1 MEDLIF
7 IEAKEVRTEYIDG
20 INNLLG
26 QLTSSPKEMNEALL
40 QAIVESD
47 RIHLFLAY
55 IGNQMV
61 GMATLAAYVIPTGT
75 KAWVEDV
82 VVDNNFRGKH
92 IGKKLVNHVV
102 EYTKKYS
109 PCSLMLTSRPMR
121 VAANKLYQSVGFEKR
136 ETNVYKTQV

>member
-40 QAIVESD
+40 RTIVVSD
-47 RIHLFLAY
+47 RTHLFLAY
-55 IGNQMV
+55 IGNQIV

-82 VVDNNFRGKH
+82 VVDNNFRGNH

-136 ETNVYKTQV
+136 ETNVYKIQV

>member
-40 QAIVESD
+40 RTIVESD
-47 RIHLFLAY
+47 RTHLFLAY
-55 IGNQMV
+55 IGNHMV

-82 VVDNNFRGKH
+82 VVDNNFRGMN
-92 IGKKLVNHVV
+92 IGKRLVNHVV

-136 ETNVYKTQV
+136 ETNVYKIQV

>member
-40 QAIVESD
+40 RTIVESD
-47 RIHLFLAY
+47 RTHLFLAY

-92 IGKKLVNHVV
+92 IGKKLNNHVV

-109 PCSLMLTSRPMR
+109 PWSLMLTSRPMR

-136 ETNVYKTQV
+136 ETNVYKIQV

>member
-26 QLTSSPKEMNEALL
+26 QLTSSPKDMNEALL
-40 QAIVESD
+40 RTIVESD
-47 RIHLFLAY
+47 RTHLFLAY

-82 VVDNNFRGKH
+82 VVDNNFRGMH
-92 IGKKLVNHVV
+92 IGKRLVNHVV

-136 ETNVYKTQV
+136 ETNVYKIQV

>member
-47 RIHLFLAY
+47 RTHLFLAY

-92 IGKKLVNHVV
+92 IAKKLINHVV

-136 ETNVYKTQV
+136 ETNVYKIQV

>member
-82 VVDNNFRGKH
+82 VVDNNFRGKY
-92 IGKKLVNHVV
+92 IGKRLVNHVV

-136 ETNVYKTQV
+136 ETNVYKIQV

>member
-7 IEAKEVRTEYIDG
+7 IEANEVRPEYISG
-20 INNLLG
+20 INNLLS
-26 QLTSSPKEMNEALL
+26 QLTSSPKEMNETLL
-40 QAIVESD
+40 RTIIETD
-47 RIHLFLAY
+47 RTHLFLAF

-82 VVDNNFRGKH
+82 VVDNNFRGRH

-102 EYTKKYS
+102 EYCKKYH

-121 VAANKLYQSVGFEKR
+121 VAANRLYSSVGFEKR
-136 ETNVYKTQV
+136 ETNVYKIGV

>member
-1 MEDLIF
+1 MENLIF

-47 RIHLFLAY
+47 RTHLFLAY

-102 EYTKKYS
+102 EYTKKYN

-136 ETNVYKTQV
+136 ETNVYKIQV

>member
-7 IEAKEVRTEYIDG
+7 IEAKEVRNEYIDG

-40 QAIVESD
+40 RAIVESD
-47 RIHLFLAY
+47 RTHLFLAY

-61 GMATLAAYVIPTGT
+61 GMGTLAAYVIPTGT

-121 VAANKLYQSVGFEKR
+121 VAANKLYKSVGFEKR
-136 ETNVYKTQV
+136 ETNVYKIQV

>member
-7 IEAKEVRTEYIDG
+7 IEAKEVRNEYIDG

-47 RIHLFLAY
+47 RTHLFLAY

-82 VVDNNFRGKH
+82 VVDNNFRGMH

-102 EYTKKYS
+102 EYTKKYC

-136 ETNVYKTQV
+136 ETNVYKIQV

>member
-47 RIHLFLAY
+47 RTHLFLAY

-82 VVDNNFRGKH
+82 VVE
-92 IGKKLVNHVV
+92 LVNHMV

-136 ETNVYKTQV
+136 ETNVYKIQV

>member
-40 QAIVESD
+40 RTIVESD
-47 RIHLFLAY
+47 RTHLFLAY

-82 VVDNNFRGKH
+82 VVDNNSRGKH
-92 IGKKLVNHVV
+92 IGKKLINHVV

-136 ETNVYKTQV
+136 ETNVYKIQV

>member
-40 QAIVESD
+40 RTIVESD
-47 RIHLFLAY
+47 RTHLFLAY

-82 VVDNNFRGKH
+82 VVVNNFRGKH

-121 VAANKLYQSVGFEKR
+121 VAANKLYQSVGFEQR
-136 ETNVYKTQV
+136 ETNVYKIQV

>member
-26 QLTSSPKEMNEALL
+26 QLTSSPKEMNETLL

-47 RIHLFLAY
+47 RTHLFLAY
-55 IGNQMV
+55 IGNQIV

-82 VVDNNFRGKH
+82 VVDNNFRGNH

-136 ETNVYKTQV
+136 ETNVYKIQV

>member
-136 ETNVYKTQV
+136 ETNVYKIQV

>member
-7 IEAKEVRTEYIDG
+7 IEVKEVRTEYIDS

-40 QAIVESD
+40 RTIVESD
-47 RIHLFLAY
+47 RTHLFLAY

-136 ETNVYKTQV
+136 ETNVYKIQV

>member
-40 QAIVESD
+40 RTIVESD
-47 RIHLFLAY
+47 RTHLFLAY
-55 IGNQMV
+55 IGNHMV

-82 VVDNNFRGKH
+82 VVDNNFRGMH
-92 IGKKLVNHVV
+92 IGKRLVNHVV

-136 ETNVYKTQV
+136 ETNVYKIQV

>member
-40 QAIVESD
+40 RTIVESD
-47 RIHLFLAY
+47 RTHLFLAY

-61 GMATLAAYVIPTGT
+61 GMVTLAAYVIPTGT
-75 KAWVEDV
+75 KVWVEDV

-136 ETNVYKTQV
+136 ETNVYKIQV

>member
-20 INNLLG
+20 INKLLG

-47 RIHLFLAY
+47 RTHLFLAY

-75 KAWVEDV
+75 KAWGEDV
-82 VVDNNFRGKH
+82 VVDNNSRGKY

-136 ETNVYKTQV
+136 ETNVYKIQV

>member
-1 MEDLIF
+1 M
-7 IEAKEVRTEYIDG
+7 EAKEVRTEYIDG

-40 QAIVESD
+40 RTIVESD
-47 RIHLFLAY
+47 RTHLFLAY

-136 ETNVYKTQV
+136 ETNVYKIQV

>member
-47 RIHLFLAY
+47 RTHLFLAY

-61 GMATLAAYVIPTGT
+61 GMSTLAAYVIPTGT

-136 ETNVYKTQV
+136 ETNVYKIQV

>member
-40 QAIVESD
+40 RAIVKSD
-47 RIHLFLAY
+47 RTHLFLAY

-136 ETNVYKTQV
+136 ETNVYKIQV

>member
-1 MEDLIF
+1 MEDLNF
-7 IEAKEVRTEYIDG
+7 IETKEVRTEYIDG

-47 RIHLFLAY
+47 RTHLFLAY

-61 GMATLAAYVIPTGT
+61 GMVTLAAYVIPTGT

-136 ETNVYKTQV
+136 ETNVYKIQV

>member
-47 RIHLFLAY
+47 RTHLFLAY
-55 IGNQMV
+55 IGYQMV

-121 VAANKLYQSVGFEKR
+121 VAANKLYKSVGFEKR
-136 ETNVYKTQV
+136 ETNVYKIQV

>member
-40 QAIVESD
+40 RTIVESD
-47 RIHLFLAY
+47 RTHLFLAY
-55 IGNQMV
+55 IGNHMV
-61 GMATLAAYVIPTGT
+61 GMVTLAAYVIPTGT

-92 IGKKLVNHVV
+92 IGKRLVNHVV

-121 VAANKLYQSVGFEKR
+121 VAANKLYKSVGFEKR
-136 ETNVYKTQV
+136 ETNVYKIQV

>member
-47 RIHLFLAY
+47 RTHLFLAY

-61 GMATLAAYVIPTGT
+61 GMTTLAAYVIPTGT

-136 ETNVYKTQV
+136 ETNVYKIQV

>member
-40 QAIVESD
+40 LAIVESD
-47 RIHLFLAY
+47 RTHLFLAY

-136 ETNVYKTQV
+136 ETNVYKIQV

>member
-7 IEAKEVRTEYIDG
+7 IEAKEIRTEYIDG

-40 QAIVESD
+40 RAIVESN
-47 RIHLFLAY
+47 RTHLFLAY

-136 ETNVYKTQV
+136 ETNVYKIQV

>member
-47 RIHLFLAY
+47 RTHLFLAY

-109 PCSLMLTSRPMR
+109 PCSLMRTSRPMR

-136 ETNVYKTQV
+136 ETNVYKIQV

>member
-47 RIHLFLAY
+47 RTHLFLAY

-61 GMATLAAYVIPTGT
+61 GMATLAAYVIPTET

-136 ETNVYKTQV
+136 ETNVYKIQV

>member
-1 MEDLIF
+1 
-7 IEAKEVRTEYIDG
+7 
-20 INNLLG
+20 
-26 QLTSSPKEMNEALL
+26 MNEALL

-47 RIHLFLAY
+47 RTHLFLAY

-82 VVDNNFRGKH
+82 VVDNNSRGKY

-136 ETNVYKTQV
+136 ETNVYKIQV